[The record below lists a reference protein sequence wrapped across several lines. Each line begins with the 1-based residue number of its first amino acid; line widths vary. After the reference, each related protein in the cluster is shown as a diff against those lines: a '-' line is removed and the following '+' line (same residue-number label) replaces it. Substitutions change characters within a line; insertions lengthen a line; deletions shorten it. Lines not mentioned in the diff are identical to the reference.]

1 MKNSSI
7 LRKEEIK
14 SSSTCNC
21 LPQTKELISNPNI
34 SQNFV
39 FTKLGKRSWIVDF
52 LWMSLKMVFCC
63 IFLCTKRKKRE
74 ESLTKI
80 KTKLYSLPIL
90 SFFSRLVLVLRAI
103 KKFRNQTIYRK
114 PDNLK
119 KIHYYLIDDYSNI
132 TNIDQNA
139 SSENLF
145 YTLFRFVSSKMNKK
159 LRKII
164 KGCLQRIFSLLS
176 KNKKEKLLKKK

>member
-1 MKNSSI
+1 MKNSTTSK
-7 LRKEEIK
+7 KEEIK

-21 LPQTKELISNPNI
+21 LPQNKELTSNPN
-34 SQNFV
+34 SNQNFV
-39 FTKLGKRSWIVDF
+39 FTKSGKSGGIVNF
-52 LWMSLKMVFCC
+52 FWLSLKMIFCC
-63 IFLCTKRKKRE
+63 IFICTKRNKRE
-74 ESLTKI
+74 ETLTKI
-80 KTKLYSLPIL
+80 KTKLYTLPIL

-119 KIHYYLIDDYSNI
+119 KIHFYLIDDYSYI
-132 TNIDQNA
+132 TNFEQNA

-164 KGCLQRIFSLLS
+164 KICLQRIFSLLS
-176 KNKKEKLLKKK
+176 KKMKIKTF